1 MSPALRTL
9 FIAMAIGWA
18 TVIYVLS
25 SQTGLD
31 VPPLFP
37 GEDKLLHALVFAIL
51 GFLVAGALLPAVHQT
66 RKRHI
71 VMAIGLIAAYGMLDE
86 VHQHFVPG
94 RMPEVLDVLADISGG
109 ILGVWLFT
117 RSLHNGWLGRSYR

>member
-9 FIAMAIGWA
+9 FMAMAIGWA
-18 TVIYVLS
+18 AVIYLLS

-37 GEDKLLHALVFAIL
+37 GQDKVLHALVFAIL
-51 GFLVAGALLPAVHQT
+51 GFLVAGTLLPAVHQT

-94 RMPEVLDVLADISGG
+94 RMPDVLDVLADISGG

-117 RSLHNGWLGRSYR
+117 RSLHK

>member
-9 FIAMAIGWA
+9 FFVMASGWA
-18 TVIYVLS
+18 VVIYILS

-37 GEDKLLHALVFAIL
+37 GEDKVAHALIFGIL
-51 GFLVAGALLPAVHQT
+51 GFLVAGALLPVVHQT
-66 RKRHI
+66 GKRHI
-71 VMAIGLIAAYGMLDE
+71 FMAIGLVAAYGVLDE
-86 VHQHFVPG
+86 IHQHFVPG
-94 RMPEVLDVLADISGG
+94 RMPDVLDVLADIGGG

-117 RSLHNGWLGRSYR
+117 RTLHKTRLG